1 MSKWW
6 LLLVYG
12 TPMVM
17 TRSIFRTRIWC
28 ALMFLPKVHAWYSP
42 YAGKVLENS
51 VVTLH
56 GGWSIPKW
64 TVRPLNC
71 SPCRLWAGS
80 RMKPSS
86 MRTALSLLT
95 FGRCS
100 PLTLS
105 EWHEWFSSR
114 YRGDLME
121 IGMWTPQ
128 KLQAWGC
135 LRVDWLSSTHDAFQT
150 TKKFPHM
157 RTGSSCRDGG

>member
-1 MSKWW
+1 MVAAAGVWNANGDDAFHLSNKN
-6 LLLVYG
+6 LV
-12 TPMVM
+12 
-17 TRSIFRTRIWC
+17 
-28 ALMFLPKVHAWYSP
+28 
-42 YAGKVLENS
+42 
-51 VVTLH
+51 
-56 GGWSIPKW
+56 
-64 TVRPLNC
+64 
-71 SPCRLWAGS
+71 PCRLWTGS

-100 PLTLS
+100 PLTLN

-150 TKKFPHM
+150 TKKCPHM
-157 RTGSSCRDGG
+157 CTGSSCRDGG

>member
-1 MSKWW
+1 MVAAAGVWNANGDDAFH
-6 LLLVYG
+6 LLNKNLV
-12 TPMVM
+12 
-17 TRSIFRTRIWC
+17 
-28 ALMFLPKVHAWYSP
+28 
-42 YAGKVLENS
+42 
-51 VVTLH
+51 
-56 GGWSIPKW
+56 
-64 TVRPLNC
+64 
-71 SPCRLWAGS
+71 PCRLWTGS

-100 PLTLS
+100 PLTLN
-105 EWHEWFSSR
+105 EWHAWFSSR

-150 TKKFPHM
+150 TKKCPHM